1 MLVFGIY
8 NNISNHFYFH
18 FLESLNW
25 QQSIY
30 FSTIHYK
37 TCGNKIDEE
46 GLHLLLYLILQN
58 NPPLCWLLDQTKYL
72 LILRALDMW
81 TSSELYFFRTFAR
94 KKRLIYSF
102 SLMCWIWNEVCL
114 WYVHFKPLKIFHL
127 PSFQPWPHKYWI
139 FLHHFLLGVSD
150 FCLHIRVIIRHHTHN
165 NYPPSCNFFV
175 DIKDALTSISEFTHS
190 HIIS

>member
-46 GLHLLLYLILQN
+46 GLHLLLYLIIQN
-58 NPPLCWLLDQTKYL
+58 IPPLCWLLDQTKYL

-94 KKRLIYSF
+94 KKMAYIQLLIDVLDLKWSMSLVCSF
-102 SLMCWIWNEVCL
+102 QASQNLSSSFFSALATQILDFSPPFSCRSVGL
-114 WYVHFKPLKIFHL
+114 L
-127 PSFQPWPHKYWI
+127 PSYKG
-139 FLHHFLLGVSD
+139 HH
-150 FCLHIRVIIRHHTHN
+150 
-165 NYPPSCNFFV
+165 
-175 DIKDALTSISEFTHS
+175 
-190 HIIS
+190 